1 MGRASLR
8 LNVYKSMGPD
18 VMQPRALKKLADVV
32 AELLSIV
39 FEKWWLLGEVAR
51 DWNKGNTTRIY
62 KKGRKEDLG
71 NYRPVSFTSVPGKIV
86 E

>member
-1 MGRASLR
+1 MR
-8 LNVYKSMGPD
+8 LKVYKSMGPD
-18 VMQPRALKKLADVV
+18 DMQPRALKKLADVV